1 MRFCC
6 ALLAMLG
13 ALASVGAEA
22 APANQPIHTNKTRF
36 RIPFKYDPA
45 EMQRLG
51 AREIRLYLST
61 DRGLQWK
68 LAQTVDPRQRKF
80 DFVAPADAEYWFA
93 VRTLDGRG
101 QLHPPG
107 VTLEPGLKVVV
118 DTSSPVLDVNLRQD
132 EPGRVELTWSA
143 SDLNLDP
150 TTLRLEYLQAGA
162 ANWQTVSVIP
172 QAVGHTS
179 WSAPQG
185 GMVAVRGSVRDLAQN
200 THQAQAQ
207 VKVDPANQA
216 GPRPGV
222 PDFRQPIAAEGPED
236 LAASA
241 AGPQTAQ
248 SADAAAAAP
257 WSHPAFQ
264 PVGDV
269 PRRRPEILQG
279 RYPRQE
285 APEPYTAA
293 PPRVVN
299 SRKFHI
305 NYQVDEVGPSGIA
318 GVDLYITED
327 NGRRWYKYGS
337 DSDAVSPF
345 PVDVPRE
352 GKFGFAL
359 RARSGAGLS
368 TDPPAPGEPPS
379 LRVVVDQTPPALEF
393 MGVRPGNE
401 PNRLTVTWKM
411 QDDNP
416 LPKPISL
423 YAAPE
428 SGGPWAPLA
437 EGLENTGSYSWTIDP
452 ELPGRLFLR
461 LSARDLAGNE
471 ATTDI
476 PEAIVFDSSRPRARI
491 VDVKSVEK
499 ISPQQ

>member
-6 ALLAMLG
+6 ALLATFG
-13 ALASVGAEA
+13 ALASVGAES
-22 APANQPIHTNKTRF
+22 APAGQPIHTNKTRF

-68 LAQTVDPRQRKF
+68 LSQTVDPRERKF

-118 DTSSPVLDVNLRQD
+118 DTTSPVLEVNLRQI
-132 EPGRVELTWSA
+132 EPGRLELTWSA
-143 SDLNLDP
+143 SDVNLDP
-150 TTLRLEYLQAGA
+150 TTLRLEYIQAGA
-162 ANWQTVSVIP
+162 GNWQTVSVIP
-172 QAVGHTS
+172 QAVGRTS

-185 GMVAVRGSVRDLAQN
+185 GVVAVRGSVSDLAQN
-200 THQAQAQ
+200 THHAQAQ
-207 VKVDPANQA
+207 VKIDPANQA

-222 PDFRQPIAAEGPED
+222 PDFRQPIASEGPED
-236 LAASA
+236 LASSG
-241 AGPQTAQ
+241 AGSLTSQ
-248 SADAAAAAP
+248 SADASPAAP

-264 PVGDV
+264 PVSDL

-279 RYPRQE
+279 RYPRQDT
-285 APEPYTAA
+285 PEPYTTA

-299 SRKFHI
+299 SRKFQI

-318 GVDLYITED
+318 GIDLYITED

-337 DSDAVSPF
+337 DADAISP
-345 PVDVPRE
+345 VAVEVPRE
-352 GKFGFAL
+352 GKYGFAL
-359 RARSGAGLS
+359 RARSGAGLAA
-368 TDPPAPGEPPS
+368 DPPAAGEPPA
-379 LRVVVDQTPPALEF
+379 LWVVVDQTPPSLEF
-393 MGVRPGNE
+393 TGVRPGSK
-401 PNRLTVTWKM
+401 PNGLTVTWKM
-411 QDDNP
+411 QDDNAQ
-416 LPKPISL
+416 PKPISL

-428 SGGPWAPLA
+428 SSGPWAPVA
-437 EGLENTGSYSWTIDP
+437 EGLENSGSYSWTIGP
-452 ELPGRLFLR
+452 EMPGRLFLR

-471 ATTDI
+471 ATIDV
-476 PEAIVFDSSRPRARI
+476 PEPIVLDPARPRARI
-491 VDVKSVEK
+491 VDVKSVETS
-499 ISPQQ
+499 SPQQ